1 MHTADQQ
8 YGPCSC
14 QDDGRCLYVNGGP
27 ACMNEQQ
34 GAPTPRVD
42 ALLLEVDEG
51 RVYKDYGPTV
61 DLARQLER
69 ELAAIREA
77 LTGEDYASLPSDI
90 PTVRMAHEIRS
101 DRDKFLQQV
110 RDTCSRAEKAEREL
124 SAAKAEA
131 ERLREA
137 LKQAHDA
144 MEAFTDPEGNM
155 PERTGEFNDLKRA
168 LQGVRAALA
177 ATRKENSNG

>member
-69 ELAAIREA
+69 ELI
-77 LTGEDYASLPSDI
+77 
-90 PTVRMAHEIRS
+90 
-101 DRDKFLQQV
+101 
-110 RDTCSRAEKAEREL
+110 
-124 SAAKAEA
+124 AKTAEA

-137 LKQAHDA
+137 L
-144 MEAFTDPEGNM
+144 ETILWRPL
-155 PERTGEFNDLKRA
+155 GESARIA
-168 LQGVRAALA
+168 RAALA
-177 ATRKENSNG
+177 ATRKEDSDG

>member
-42 ALLLEVDEG
+42 ALLLVVDEG

-69 ELAAIREA
+69 EL
-77 LTGEDYASLPSDI
+77 
-90 PTVRMAHEIRS
+90 
-101 DRDKFLQQV
+101 
-110 RDTCSRAEKAEREL
+110 
-124 SAAKAEA
+124 SAAQQQIAA
-131 ERLREA
+131 LREQYDDLIMQVA
-137 LKQAHDA
+137 SKYPGETRHQTAKRYIA
-144 MEAFTDPEGNM
+144 QSEIPM
-155 PERTGEFNDLKRA
+155 PN
-168 LQGVRAALA
+168 AALA
-177 ATRKENSNG
+177 ASRKSNG